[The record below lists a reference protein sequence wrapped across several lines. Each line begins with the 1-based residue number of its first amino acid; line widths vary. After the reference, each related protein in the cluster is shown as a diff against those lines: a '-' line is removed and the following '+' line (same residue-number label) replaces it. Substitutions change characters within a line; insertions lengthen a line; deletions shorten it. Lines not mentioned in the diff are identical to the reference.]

1 MAPRRGNSKNTATK
15 DEGRES
21 DSLST
26 IKEEVTNLAR
36 NVENKL
42 TLLEEVIKE
51 VREGQAG
58 IVRSLTFL
66 DEKYEEMKRVTEKL
80 EKENNELKKN
90 NASMQRQI
98 DDLGR
103 QVTDLDQ
110 YHRRVNLEIV
120 GVPERKDED
129 PEKIVLEIAKKISP
143 AITAKDIDI
152 VHRLGSSK
160 EGKHRRPRP
169 IIVKFANRRA
179 GHGMQSMTG
188 GGILGTWRSVTS
200 ASKDKK
206 TGSTSTKTWSD
217 QQESFLELSTEP
229 DIKRVTGSSG
239 VWTYNGKI
247 FVRKDEKALAIG
259 IHGKEDISKIK

>member
-1 MAPRRGNSKNTATK
+1 MAPRRENSKNTANGK

-36 NVENKL
+36 KVENKL

-58 IVRSLTFL
+58 LVRSITFL

-110 YHRRVNLEIV
+110 YHRRVNLEIA

-160 EGKHRRPRP
+160 EGEHRRPRP
-169 IIVKFANRRA
+169 IIVKFANRRSRNA
-179 GHGMQSMTG
+179 VYDGRRNLRNMTVSDIG
-188 GGILGTWRSVTS
+188 FQGQ
-200 ASKDKK
+200 KDRIYVNENLV
-206 TGSTSTKTWSD
+206 GSTRELLGAVNRARH
-217 QQESFLELSTEP
+217 QAGYRFL
-229 DIKRVTGSSG
+229 
-239 VWTYNGKI
+239 WTYNGKI